1 MTNWSIRTSEFDI
14 DSELRLENVAD
25 GVHTALLA
33 LRGASMLTENDLDLG
48 ENPAISRE
56 EIEAALGC
64 SVPDLI
70 RLARAAQPRSATGDI
85 AAGSHTLHRDA
96 RGKGAWSYVHLG
108 SSPGLFGGAV
118 LSAGYSMHMPALATF
133 ACTIIE

>member
-25 GVHTALLA
+25 NVHTALLA
-33 LRGASMLTENDLDLG
+33 LHGASMLTENDLALG
-48 ENPAISRE
+48 KSPGISRE

-70 RLARAAQPRSATGDI
+70 KLAYAAQPRCATGDI
-85 AAGSHTLHRDA
+85 AVGSHTLHRNVH
-96 RGKGAWSYVHLG
+96 GNGAWSYIHLG
-108 SSPGLFGGAV
+108 SSPCLLGGAV